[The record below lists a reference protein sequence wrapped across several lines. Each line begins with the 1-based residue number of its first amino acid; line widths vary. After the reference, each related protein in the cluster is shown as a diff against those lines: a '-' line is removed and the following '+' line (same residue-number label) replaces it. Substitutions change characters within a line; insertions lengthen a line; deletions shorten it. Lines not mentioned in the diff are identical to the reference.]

1 MKSKIYLLL
10 VITSLAGAL
19 SSCARTGNEVWEDT
33 QTAQRHVYR
42 GMRSL
47 GGKHGDS
54 RAVCSRN
61 DFMPHDNYLV
71 ESDYIPIAD
80 IPSDDLSMGDYMAPQ
95 PRDVPGDPNSALP
108 GIDAFRDP
116 AYDPQLAAVFRTIH
130 FAYNSNLVQSDEDLA
145 TIHKAAQYLKRH
157 PNTYL
162 FVAGH
167 CDERGPDAY
176 NLTLGAKRAN
186 SVRNLLIN
194 EGANPDR
201 IFTISYGKER
211 PIILEHHE
219 EAWAKNRRAEFRVYQ
234 R

>member
-1 MKSKIYLLL
+1 MSNRIFLLI
-10 VITSLAGAL
+10 VVALAGAL
-19 SSCARTGNEVWEDT
+19 SSCNRSGNEVWEDT
-33 QTAQRHVYR
+33 QTAQRHMYR

-54 RAVCSRN
+54 RAVCAREE
-61 DFMPHDNYLV
+61 FMPQDNYMS
-71 ESDYIPIAD
+71 ESDYIPITD
-80 IPSDDLSMGDYMAPQ
+80 VYNENPSMGDYRAPQ
-95 PRDVPGDPNSALP
+95 PRDIPGDPNSALP
-108 GIDAFRDP
+108 GIEAFKDP
-116 AYDPQLAAVFRTIH
+116 AMDPQLAAVFRTIH
-130 FAYNSNLVQSDEDLA
+130 FAYNSNLVQDDEDLS
-145 TIHKAAQYLKRH
+145 TIRKIAQYLKRH
-157 PNTYL
+157 PQTYL

-201 IFTISYGKER
+201 VFTISYGKER
-211 PIILEHHE
+211 PVIFEHHD
-219 EAWAKNRRAEFRVYQ
+219 EAWAQNRRAEFRVYQ